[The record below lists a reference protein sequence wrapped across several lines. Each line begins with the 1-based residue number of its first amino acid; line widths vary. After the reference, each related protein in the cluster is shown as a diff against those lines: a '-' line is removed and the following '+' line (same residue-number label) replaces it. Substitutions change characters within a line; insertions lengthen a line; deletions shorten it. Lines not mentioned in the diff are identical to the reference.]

1 MGGVCLSKFADKYK
15 STTINITKK
24 IIRGRSVTSF
34 LNVKFWTEFK
44 IKFPAML
51 LLPRL
56 PTSVGSVPLLRHP
69 GHGDRVQGLL
79 RQVLLRDQR
88 VVQHVGGGRPQA
100 AQHHHHHAWRGRDWR
115 NLSQVK
121 IQSKASLFHCCSQ
134 KRCNGKVFHNERVP
148 TKGKAYH
155 KR

>member
-1 MGGVCLSKFADKYK
+1 M
-15 STTINITKK
+15 
-24 IIRGRSVTSF
+24 
-34 LNVKFWTEFK
+34 FWREFK

-88 VVQHVGGGRPQA
+88 VVHHVGGGRPQA

-121 IQSKASLFHCCSQ
+121 DSIKGFFIPLLFSKKVQRESFPQRKGANEGQSLPQEVKKKTNQESIIY
-134 KRCNGKVFHNERVP
+134 G
-148 TKGKAYH
+148 
-155 KR
+155 

>member
-1 MGGVCLSKFADKYK
+1 MTTHLIQGKEGEKCCPRCNGMVFPAEKMVSINNWYHKVIQLDVYVYPNLLT
-15 STTINITKK
+15 STSPQPSILQKK

-79 RQVLLRDQR
+79 RQVLLGDQR
-88 VVQHVGGGRPQA
+88 VVHHVGRRRPQA
-100 AQHHHHHAWRGRDWR
+100 PQHHHHHAGRG
-115 NLSQVK
+115 
-121 IQSKASLFHCCSQ
+121 
-134 KRCNGKVFHNERVP
+134 
-148 TKGKAYH
+148 
-155 KR
+155 